1 MSSLNADFEELL
13 TRIRYGREL
22 GHASFEPVYYL
33 VFAPADILR
42 VKQELPAWTARLR
55 NDNWDVQRFSMAEH
69 IPAILREAK
78 LRSVWLAADRKNPQ
92 AWDKANQS
100 LANALISTNPSTPG
114 PLEQRLQAQ
123 LDALR
128 DKPNAILLIT
138 DLEALHPYLRIGS
151 LEGQLIGSFK
161 VPTIIFY
168 PGKRTGKTRL
178 KFLGFYPEDGN
189 YRSVHVGG

>member
-1 MSSLNADFEELL
+1 MASLKANFEELL

-22 GHASFEPVYYL
+22 QDASFEPVYYL
-33 VFAPADILR
+33 IFSPQEILE
-42 VKQELPAWTARLR
+42 VKREMAGWTSRLQ
-55 NDNWDVQRFSMAEH
+55 NDGFEVHRFSMAEQ
-69 IPAILREAK
+69 IADILQAPSK
-78 LRSVWLAADRKNPQ
+78 LRTLWLAADRRAPLAWEKTNQ
-92 AWDKANQS
+92 AMANVLTSGVLLERLKAN
-100 LANALISTNPSTPG
+100 
-114 PLEQRLQAQ
+114 

-128 DKPNAILLIT
+128 ERPNAILLVT

-151 LEGQLIGSFK
+151 LESLLAGSFCAT
-161 VPTIIFY
+161 TIIFY